1 MAIFFILI
9 LMLNNKLKI
18 IMNYYSKFMAVLFA
32 AVLLNSCNVVCTEG
46 TGPVKTDKRETG
58 SFKEIALDLSADVT
72 VMKGEAASI
81 TIEAQSNLID
91 KIKTKTR
98 GDKLTISDEGCI
110 NSKERIKIT
119 VRLPELEG
127 LEVNGSGN
135 IIVPDTFMVKDITL
149 EINGSGDIK
158 GKFIAAKIESDI
170 RGSGNLVLAGSAN
183 KHTMEILGSGDIK
196 ASDLPCNSTEVDVS
210 GSGDVFV
217 YSIQNL
223 DVKIN
228 GSGTVHYKGK
238 PSVNSSV
245 NGSGKVVDEN

>member
-1 MAIFFILI
+1 MQ
-9 LMLNNKLKI
+9 
-18 IMNYYSKFMAVLFA
+18 
-32 AVLLNSCNVVCTEG
+32 
-46 TGPVKTDKRETG
+46 TDKREPG
-58 SFKEIALDLSADVT
+58 SFKEIALELSADVT
-72 VMKGEAASI
+72 VLKGES
-81 TIEAQSNLID
+81 TSLVIEAQSNLID
-91 KIKTKTR
+91 KIKTKIR

-119 VRLPELEG
+119 VYLPELEA

-135 IIVPDTFMVKDITL
+135 IMVPDTFQVKDITL

-170 RGSGNLVLAGSAN
+170 RGSGNIILTGSAN
-183 KHTMEILGSGDIK
+183 KHTMEILGSGNIK
-196 ASDLPCNSTEVDVS
+196 AGDLPSNSSEVRVS

-217 YSIQNL
+217 YAIQNL

>member
-1 MAIFFILI
+1 
-9 LMLNNKLKI
+9 
-18 IMNYYSKFMAVLFA
+18 VQ
-32 AVLLNSCNVVCTEG
+32 V
-46 TGPVKTDKRETG
+46 DKREPG
-58 SFKEIALDLSADVT
+58 SFKEISLELSADVT
-72 VMKGEAASI
+72 VLKGESTALV
-81 TIEAQSNLID
+81 IEAQSNLLE

-98 GDKLTISDEGCI
+98 GDKLIISDEGCI
-110 NSKERIKIT
+110 QSKERIKIT
-119 VRLPELEG
+119 AYMPELEG

-135 IIVPDTFMVKDITL
+135 IIVPDTFTVKDLSL
-149 EINGSGDIK
+149 EINGSGDIN
-158 GKFIAAKIESDI
+158 GKFIAAKITSDI
-170 RGSGNLVLAGSAN
+170 RGSGDLLLSGSAN
-183 KHTMEILGSGDIK
+183 KHSMEIMGSGDIK
-196 ASDLPCNSTEVDVS
+196 ARDLPCNSANVRVN

>member
-1 MAIFFILI
+1 MKC
-9 LMLNNKLKI
+9 KLKI
-18 IMNYYSKFMAVLFA
+18 IALLFIAVF
-32 AVLLNSCNVVCTEG
+32 VNSCSVVCTEG
-46 TGPVKTDKRETG
+46 TGSVQTDKREPG
-58 SFKEIALDLSADVT
+58 SFKEIALELSADVT
-72 VMKGEAASI
+72 VLKGES
-81 TIEAQSNLID
+81 TSLVIEAQSNLID
-91 KIKTKTR
+91 KIKTKIR

-119 VRLPELEG
+119 VYLPELEA

-135 IIVPDTFMVKDITL
+135 IMVPDTFQVKDITL

-170 RGSGNLVLAGSAN
+170 RGSGNIILTGSAN
-183 KHTMEILGSGDIK
+183 KHTMEILGSGNIK
-196 ASDLPCNSTEVDVS
+196 AGDLPSNSSEVRVS

-217 YSIQNL
+217 YAIQNL

>member
-1 MAIFFILI
+1 
-9 LMLNNKLKI
+9 
-18 IMNYYSKFMAVLFA
+18 MNYMMKVTAVLFV

-46 TGPVKTDKRETG
+46 TGPVQTDKREPG
-58 SFKEIALDLSADVT
+58 SFKEISLELSADVT
-72 VMKGEAASI
+72 VLKGETSALIISV
-81 TIEAQSNLID
+81 QSNLID

-98 GDKLTISDEGCI
+98 GDKLIISDEGCI

-119 VRLPELEG
+119 AYLPELEG

-135 IIVPDTFMVKDITL
+135 IIVPDTFSVKDITL

-196 ASDLPCNSTEVDVS
+196 ASDLPCNSTEVNVS

-217 YSIQNL
+217 YAIQNL

-245 NGSGKVVDEN
+245 NGSGKVVDDN

>member
-1 MAIFFILI
+1 MKC
-9 LMLNNKLKI
+9 KLKI
-18 IMNYYSKFMAVLFA
+18 IALLFIAVF
-32 AVLLNSCNVVCTEG
+32 VNSCSVVCTEG
-46 TGPVKTDKRETG
+46 TGPVQTDKREPG
-58 SFKEIALDLSADVT
+58 SFKEIALELSADVT
-72 VMKGEAASI
+72 VLKGES
-81 TIEAQSNLID
+81 TSLVIEAQSNLID

-119 VRLPELEG
+119 VYLPELEA

-135 IIVPDTFMVKDITL
+135 IMVPDTFQVKDITL

-170 RGSGNLVLAGSAN
+170 RGSGNIILTGSAN
-183 KHTMEILGSGDIK
+183 KHTMEILGSGNIK
-196 ASDLPCNSTEVDVS
+196 AGDLPSNSSEVRVS

-217 YSIQNL
+217 YAIQNL

>member
-1 MAIFFILI
+1 
-9 LMLNNKLKI
+9 
-18 IMNYYSKFMAVLFA
+18 MNYYSKLIAVLFA
-32 AVLLNSCNVVCTEG
+32 AVLLNTCNVVCTEG
-46 TGPVKTDKRETG
+46 TGPMQTDKREPG
-58 SFKEIALDLSADVT
+58 SFTEIELELSADVT
-72 VMKGEAASI
+72 VMYGETPALI
-81 TIEAQSNLID
+81 IEAHENFID
-91 KIKTKTR
+91 KINTKIR
-98 GDKLTISDEGCI
+98 GNRLTISNEGCF

-119 VRLPELEG
+119 AYMPELEG
-127 LEVNGSGN
+127 LEVDGSGN
-135 IIVPDTFMVKDITL
+135 MNVPDTFKVKDISL
-149 EINGSGDIK
+149 QINGSGDIK

-196 ASDLPCNSTEVDVS
+196 ASDLPCNSTEVNVS

-217 YSIQNL
+217 YTIQNL